1 MNDARRGHAGCGRS
15 PSHCGSAFRDAR
27 NPSRG
32 GRRVALGAVLGLV
45 ASGWLSGWSPPAFAA
60 EFSAGELQGSFD
72 VTLSH
77 GVAIRTAE
85 RDDALI
91 GINSDDGDRNYGR
104 GVVSNTSGV
113 TGEIELD
120 HGSFGAFARF
130 HGLVDFE
137 NQNGRRE
144 HRALSE
150 EAKDLAGRD
159 FEVLDLYVTGAF
171 EAGDAP
177 VDLRIGNHVLNWGE
191 STFIQN
197 GVNVV
202 NPFDVTKLRTPG
214 AELRDA
220 LEPVPLISASVA
232 PTPALS
238 VEGFYQLD
246 WKKTE
251 IDPVGTYFSTTDY
264 VGAGA
269 ERAFFDDARFSSFL
283 PDDRGGGFGPLTPAV
298 NADLATMRGLLQ
310 ARLERENGLPAG
322 ALAGRVTVP
331 ASQAAHDPGFLSVM
345 RAADLDPKDSG
356 QWGVAFRYLAESLN
370 DTEFGFYF
378 ATHHSRLPLVGAIYG
393 TRAGYDHGLAAAGA
407 VTAGSGTPLDPSD
420 DSRTLRAIT
429 GAVTGPVTEEVV
441 PAATPPV
448 TQAVTET
455 FRQRIAEG
463 VAAAVP
469 PGTPQS
475 VIDGQVA
482 ARLADPATQQ
492 QIAAR
497 IQEEVQSQVASEV
510 ARQVSRRLQGVASA
524 LAIDRYGKTARY
536 RIEYPED
543 LRVFGVSF
551 NTQLGAS
558 GWALQGEY
566 SFHPDTPLQ
575 RTERSL
581 FLEGLEPLTA
591 TLEQAALAGRAQLG
605 QATAA
610 EQARLAALT
619 GQLPDLLAK
628 LGAPLPGY
636 VERDASQIQVTA
648 TRVLGPVMASDGA
661 VFIAEAAVMMVH
673 DMPDQAATPIDS
685 GGIGAELADATSFG
699 YRAAARLDY
708 NNAIGAARLSP
719 YVQVQHDVRG
729 SSPGP
734 GGPFVEGRK
743 ALTLGVGVGYLE
755 RWQGSVG
762 YTMYAGGKNLLS
774 DRDFIAASVKY
785 SF

>member
-1 MNDARRGHAGCGRS
+1 MNDVRRDHAGCGRA

-27 NPSRG
+27 DPSRR
-32 GRRVALGAVLGLV
+32 GRRAALGAVLGL
-45 ASGWLSGWSPPAFAA
+45 AAGGWLYGPPPALAA

-91 GINSDDGDRNYGR
+91 GINSDDGNRNYGR
-104 GVVSNTSGV
+104 GVFSNTSGV

-120 HGSFGAFARF
+120 HGNFGAFARF

-144 HRALSE
+144 HRALSAD
-150 EAKDLAGRD
+150 AKDLAGQD
-159 FEVLDLYVTGAF
+159 LEVLDLYVTGAF
-171 EAGDAP
+171 EAGGAP

-220 LEPVPLISASVA
+220 LKPVPLVSASVE
-232 PTPALS
+232 PLPALS

-269 ERAFFDDARFSSFL
+269 ERAFFDDDRFAALL

-298 NADLATMRGLLQ
+298 NADLATMRGLIQ
-310 ARLERENGLPAG
+310 AGLERANGLPAG

-331 ASQAAHDPGFLSVM
+331 ADQPAHDPGFLSVM
-345 RAADLDPKDSG
+345 RAPDLEPRDSG
-356 QWGVAFRYLAESLN
+356 QWGVAFRYLAERLN

-378 ATHHSRLPLVGAIYG
+378 VNHHSRLPLVGAIYG
-393 TRAGYDHGLAAAGA
+393 TRAGYDHGLAAAAA
-407 VTAGSGTPLDPSD
+407 VTAGSGTPLDPGD

-429 GAVTGPVTEEVV
+429 GAVAA
-441 PAATPPV
+441 AATPPV
-448 TQAVTET
+448 TQAVNEA
-455 FRQRIAEG
+455 FRQRITQG
-463 VAAAVP
+463 VVAAVP
-469 PGTPQS
+469 PGTPQP

-482 ARLADPATQQ
+482 ARLEDPVIKR
-492 QIAAR
+492 QITAE
-497 IQEEVQSQVASEV
+497 IQKQVQNQVASRAGEIGE
-510 ARQVSRRLQGVASA
+510 RLQGVASA
-524 LAIDRYGKTARY
+524 LAIDRYGRTARY

-591 TLEQAALAGRAQLG
+591 TLGQAALAGRAQQG

-610 EQARLAALT
+610 EQAQLAALT
-619 GQLPDLLAK
+619 GRLPGLLAK
-628 LGAPLPGY
+628 LGTPLPGY
-636 VERDASQIQVTA
+636 VERDVSQLQVTA
-648 TRVLGPVMASDGA
+648 TKALGPVMASDGA
-661 VFIAEAAVMMVH
+661 VFIAEAAVMKVH

-719 YVQVQHDVRG
+719 YVQVQHDVHG

-734 GGPFVEGRK
+734 SGPFVEGRK
-743 ALTLGVGVGYLE
+743 ALTLGVGAGYLE
-755 RWQGSVG
+755 RWQGNLG
-762 YTMYAGGKNLLS
+762 YTMYAGDKNLLS

>member
-1 MNDARRGHAGCGRS
+1 MNEARRGHAGCGGS
-15 PSHCGSAFRDAR
+15 PGR
-27 NPSRG
+27 RG
-32 GRRVALGAVLGLV
+32 GWRPVTRGTRPGAGRQVVLGAVLGL
-45 ASGWLSGWSPPAFAA
+45 AAGGLLYGPPSAFAA
-60 EFSAGELQGSFD
+60 EFSAGEELRGSFD
-72 VTLSH
+72 LTLSH
-77 GVAIRTAE
+77 GVTFRTAE
-85 RDDALI
+85 RDAALS
-91 GINSDDGDRNYGR
+91 GINSDDGSRNYGR
-104 GVVSNTSGV
+104 GLVSNTSRV
-113 TGEIELD
+113 TGELELD
-120 HGSFGAFARF
+120 HGNFGAFARF
-130 HGLVDFE
+130 HGMIDFE

-150 EAKDLAGRD
+150 AAKDLAGRD
-159 FEVLDLYVTGAF
+159 LEVLDLYVTAAF
-171 EAGDAP
+171 EEGDAP

-232 PTPALS
+232 PTSALS

-269 ERAFFDDARFSSFL
+269 ERAFFDDARFASLL
-283 PDDRGGGFGPLTPAV
+283 PDDRGGGFGPLTPAI
-298 NADLATMRGLLQ
+298 NADLATMRGLIQ
-310 ARLERENGLPAG
+310 AQQEQGRNLPAG

-331 ASQAAHDPGFLSVM
+331 MDQAAHDPGFLSVT
-345 RAADLDPKDSG
+345 RAADREPGDSG
-356 QWGVAFRYLAESLN
+356 QWGVAFRYLAERLN

-378 ATHHSRLPLVGAIYG
+378 LNHHSRLPLVGAIYG
-393 TRAGYDHGLAAAGA
+393 TRDGYQHGLAAAQA
-407 VTAGSGTPLDPSD
+407 VSAGSGTPLDPSD
-420 DSRTLRAIT
+420 DSRTLQTIG
-429 GAVTGPVTEEVV
+429 GAVAA
-441 PAATPPV
+441 AATPPV
-448 TQAVTET
+448 RRAVTEAV
-455 FRQRIAEG
+455 RQQIAEG

-482 ARLADPATQQ
+482 VRLEAAATQQ
-492 QIAAR
+492 QIEAETLR
-497 IQEEVQSQVASEV
+497 QVQSQVASRV
-510 ARQVSRRLQGVASA
+510 PAQLQGVASA

-543 LRVFGVSF
+543 LKVFGVSF

-566 SFHPDTPLQ
+566 SFHPDVPLQ

-581 FLEGLEPLTA
+581 FLEGLAPLTA
-591 TLEQAALAGRAQLG
+591 TLEQAALAGRAQSG

-619 GQLPDLLAK
+619 GQLPDLLAR
-628 LGAPLPGY
+628 LGTPLQGY
-636 VERDASQIQVTA
+636 VERDVSQLQVTA
-648 TRVLGPVMASDGA
+648 TKVFGPTAGSDGGA
-661 VFIAEAAVMMVH
+661 FITEAAVMQVH
-673 DMPDQAATPIDS
+673 DMPDRNSTPLDT
-685 GGIGAELADATSFG
+685 GGIGAEIADATSFG

-719 YVQVQHDVRG
+719 YVQLQHDVNG

-734 GGPFVEGRK
+734 SGPFVDGRK
-743 ALTLGVGVGYLE
+743 ALTLGVGVSYLE
-755 RWQGSVG
+755 DWRGSLS
-762 YTMYAGGKNLLS
+762 YTAHAGGNNQLG
-774 DRDFIAASVKY
+774 DRDFIAASVSY